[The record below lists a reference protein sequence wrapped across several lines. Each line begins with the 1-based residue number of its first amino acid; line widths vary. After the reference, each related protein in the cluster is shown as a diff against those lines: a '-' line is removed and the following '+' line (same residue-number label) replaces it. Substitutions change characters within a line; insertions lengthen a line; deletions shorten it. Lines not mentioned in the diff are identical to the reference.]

1 MDVEVDV
8 VRVGPPVQHEADR
21 RRRLGAAPGAPRRRP
36 SVSRKKSPPNDAERG
51 PFNAAFSG
59 LTSLRDAL
67 PSQERPEPRS
77 APPAKGPAR
86 AVVRYE
92 RKGRGGKEA
101 TVVEQLALSPRERA
115 EWLLAMKQALGCG
128 GTLEGEALVL
138 QGDQRSRVR
147 GWLEARGVS
156 RISVG

>member
-1 MDVEVDV
+1 
-8 VRVGPPVQHEADR
+8 
-21 RRRLGAAPGAPRRRP
+21 
-36 SVSRKKSPPNDAERG
+36 VSRKKAPPSPQVPG

-59 LTSLRDAL
+59 LASLKEGL
-67 PSQERPEPRS
+67 PSKEVPVRPAAAPKRS
-77 APPAKGPAR
+77 GR

-128 GTLEGEALVL
+128 GMIEGEALVL
-138 QGDQRSRVR
+138 QGDQRARVR
-147 GWLEARGVS
+147 AWLEARGVS

>member
-1 MDVEVDV
+1 M
-8 VRVGPPVQHEADR
+8 
-21 RRRLGAAPGAPRRRP
+21 
-36 SVSRKKSPPNDAERG
+36 SRKKPPPSDEKPG
-51 PFNAAFSG
+51 PFNAAFAG
-59 LTSLRDAL
+59 LGSLRDGL
-67 PSQERPEPRS
+67 PAREAPQRPVAR
-77 APPAKGPAR
+77 KGPGR

-128 GTLEGEALVL
+128 GMLEGEALVL
-138 QGDQRSRVR
+138 QGDQRTRVR
-147 GWLEARGVS
+147 AWLEERGVS

>member
-1 MDVEVDV
+1 MSRRKAPAPAPE
-8 VRVGPPVQHEADR
+8 REAFNAPFAG
-21 RRRLGAAPGAPRRRP
+21 LGA
-36 SVSRKKSPPNDAERG
+36 
-51 PFNAAFSG
+51 
-59 LTSLRDAL
+59 LRDAL
-67 PSQERPEPRS
+67 PAAEQRPGPV
-77 APPAKGPAR
+77 APAPVRGPSR

-101 TVVEQLALSPRERA
+101 TLVEQLALSPGERA

-138 QGDQRSRVR
+138 QGDQRARVR
-147 GWLEARGVS
+147 AWLEAHGVG

>member
-1 MDVEVDV
+1 M
-8 VRVGPPVQHEADR
+8 
-21 RRRLGAAPGAPRRRP
+21 
-36 SVSRKKSPPNDAERG
+36 SRKKPSPLSPHHQSDR
-51 PFNAAFSG
+51 PFHAPFAGLAGFREKLPAIESVPVPASAAS
-59 LTSLRDAL
+59 T
-67 PSQERPEPRS
+67 P
-77 APPAKGPAR
+77 PAR

-101 TVVEQLALSPRERA
+101 TVIEQLQLSAADRA
-115 EWLLAMKQALGCG
+115 SWLQQLKQTLGCG

-147 GWLEARGVS
+147 QWLSLRGVR

>member
-1 MDVEVDV
+1 MKGKK
-8 VRVGPPVQHEADR
+8 GPP
-21 RRRLGAAPGAPRRRP
+21 P
-36 SVSRKKSPPNDAERG
+36 DAKPG
-51 PFNAAFSG
+51 PFNAAFAG
-59 LTSLRDAL
+59 LASLRDGL
-67 PSQERPEPRS
+67 PQHSSP
-77 APPAKGPAR
+77 KGPAR

-115 EWLLAMKQALGCG
+115 VWLQAMKQTLGCG

-138 QGDQRSRVR
+138 QGDQRTRVR
-147 GWLEARGVS
+147 AWLEARGVA

>member
-1 MDVEVDV
+1 M
-8 VRVGPPVQHEADR
+8 
-21 RRRLGAAPGAPRRRP
+21 
-36 SVSRKKSPPNDAERG
+36 SRKKAPPPDEQRG

-59 LTSLRDAL
+59 LASLRGAL
-67 PSQERPEPRS
+67 PPQGRMEPGN
-77 APPAKGPAR
+77 AVPKKGPAR

-101 TVVEQLALSPRERA
+101 TVVEQLGLSPVERA

-128 GTLEGEALVL
+128 GMVEGESLVL
-138 QGDQRSRVR
+138 QGDQRTRVR
-147 GWLEARGVS
+147 AWLQTRGVS

>member
-1 MDVEVDV
+1 MSKKKA
-8 VRVGPPVQHEADR
+8 PPPAAEDR
-21 RRRLGAAPGAPRRRP
+21 
-36 SVSRKKSPPNDAERG
+36 
-51 PFNAAFSG
+51 PFNAPFAG
-59 LTSLRDAL
+59 LAPLRHGL
-67 PSQERPEPRS
+67 PASEREPARVP
-77 APPAKGPAR
+77 APKGPSR

-101 TVVEQLALSPRERA
+101 TVVEQLVLSPRERS

-128 GTLEGEALVL
+128 GMLEGEALVL

-147 GWLEARGVS
+147 AWLQARGVS

>member
-1 MDVEVDV
+1 
-8 VRVGPPVQHEADR
+8 
-21 RRRLGAAPGAPRRRP
+21 
-36 SVSRKKSPPNDAERG
+36 VSRKKSPPKDAERS

-59 LTSLRDAL
+59 LATLRGAL
-67 PSQERPEPRS
+67 PSREGPQPPGA
-77 APPAKGPAR
+77 APPKGPSR

-128 GTLEGEALVL
+128 GMLEGEALVL

-147 GWLEARGVS
+147 TWLTARGVC

>member
-1 MDVEVDV
+1 M
-8 VRVGPPVQHEADR
+8 
-21 RRRLGAAPGAPRRRP
+21 
-36 SVSRKKSPPNDAERG
+36 SRKKPPPPDAERG
-51 PFNAAFSG
+51 PFNAGLSG
-59 LTSLRDAL
+59 LASLREAL
-67 PSQERPEPRS
+67 PSKERAGPRK
-77 APPAKGPAR
+77 APPSKGPSR

-138 QGDQRSRVR
+138 QGDQRTRVR
-147 GWLEARGVS
+147 AWLGARGVS
-156 RISVG
+156 RVSVG